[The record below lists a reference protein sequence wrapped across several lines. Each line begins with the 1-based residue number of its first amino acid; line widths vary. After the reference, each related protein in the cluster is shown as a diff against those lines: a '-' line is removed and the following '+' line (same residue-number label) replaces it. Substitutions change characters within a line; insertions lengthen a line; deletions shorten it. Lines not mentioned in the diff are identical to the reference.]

1 MINCRKAGKC
11 AHCEKL
17 FNSSPPVVLPCGHKI
32 CREDCFSLL
41 NLIPDEQKLCPV
53 NKCSRS
59 IPENYDENE
68 TTEDKK
74 YDYF

>member
-1 MINCRKAGKC
+1 MIHCRKAGKC

-41 NLIPDEQKLCPV
+41 NLMPDEQKLCPV
-53 NKCSRS
+53 NKCSQS

-68 TTEDKK
+68 TTEEKK